1 MKDPYAPGFWCTVT
15 ILGTLSA
22 GYFYGIRHTHT
33 MNHAVQFL
41 YAAAAVTGAVALCGL
56 VWIAWQQL
64 HLNRREVAQGRTLL
78 TIWNTKVALR
88 RVETVF
94 DRYFWGSYWH
104 SGRTFEEVMGELKG
118 TPLEQSLDALKR
130 QCRELDR
137 EIHDHHHH
145 WLANARDLSSVATA
159 MARERYQLDLCDAPA
174 RDGGNTAV
182 LNRDLEVL
190 VYTWSARLR
199 SFDHQ
204 LDELE
209 RAYH

>member
-1 MKDPYAPGFWCTVT
+1 M
-15 ILGTLSA
+15 
-22 GYFYGIRHTHT
+22 
-33 MNHAVQFL
+33 
-41 YAAAAVTGAVALCGL
+41 
-56 VWIAWQQL
+56 
-64 HLNRREVAQGRTLL
+64 HLNKREVIQGRTLL

-130 QCRELDR
+130 QCRVLDR
-137 EIHDHHHH
+137 EVHDHHHH
-145 WLANARDLSSVATA
+145 WLANARDLSSVAQA
-159 MARERYQLDLCDAPA
+159 MARERYQLDLGEPTHS
-174 RDGGNTAV
+174 GHGNTAV

>member
-15 ILGTLSA
+15 ILGTLTTA
-22 GYFYGIRHTHT
+22 YYYGIRHTQH

-41 YAAAAVTGAVALCGL
+41 YAAAAVTAAVALCGL
-56 VWIAWQQL
+56 TWIAWQYL

-159 MARERYQLDLCDAPA
+159 MARERYQLDLGDAPVRA
-174 RDGGNTAV
+174 GGNTAL

-209 RAYH
+209 RGYH